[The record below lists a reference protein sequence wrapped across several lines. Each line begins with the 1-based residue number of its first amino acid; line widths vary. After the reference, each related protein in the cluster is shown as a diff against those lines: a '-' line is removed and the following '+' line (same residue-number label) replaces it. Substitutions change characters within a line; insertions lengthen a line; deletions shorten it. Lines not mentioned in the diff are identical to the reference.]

1 MLAGFDTVTLVTGV
15 VALLLV
21 AGAVRVVTDR
31 LQFPYAVA
39 LVIVGVGIGEVARR
53 VAPDMA
59 AIAGTPV
66 AADMILFVL
75 IPTLIFE
82 AAFHTNVRLL
92 RQNLWPVLTLAV
104 PAAMTSSFVVA
115 AIVWLVSPF
124 DFAQCLL
131 LGAILSSTDP
141 VAVVAIFRKI
151 GAPARLT
158 MLVEGESLLNDA
170 TSIVLARIMLGIIAA
185 GSFGAS
191 NFSDGLVEFGMVFF
205 GGAAVGWLAAIFIGW
220 LISKVQDD
228 PFTATV
234 LTSILAYATFLIAE
248 RGLHLSGVV
257 AVVIAGLVMADW
269 GRTKMSP
276 HDEEHVEHFWHF
288 AGNAANAMLFLLVG
302 FSVQISMLLANLAL
316 FGWVIVAL
324 LVSRA
329 VAVFGLAP
337 LMARLP
343 NTAPI
348 SMAYQMVIYW
358 GGLRGG
364 IAIAIVLSLADYEFG
379 QTFIA
384 LVMGSVLF
392 TLVVQGMTM
401 ERLVK
406 WLGLDRP
413 PLADRVARA
422 ETQLDALRAASA
434 GIPELRAG
442 GLFSQRIGDDLERKL
457 ASDIARVG
465 TELESLRHTELTQE
479 QEQRLL
485 LERCFAAE
493 QALYH
498 GLFRKGHLAEK
509 TFRDLA
515 AGVSVQADAVRDGA
529 TSPPRTTVGAKRRK
543 LLQRVLTV
551 APAGVADR
559 LRQGYIAA
567 DYERA
572 WGEFQA
578 TTQILENIERL
589 ALAHSTPAEIV
600 ADVRMLYLRW
610 QANARQQLDATAE
623 QFPEFVTAQQE
634 RLAQRLMALAQSE
647 NIQDKAEA
655 GSVPAGIADELVRE
669 LTSASRTLR
678 GGSTAPLQISPAE
691 LLRKVP
697 SFKDMPEAEFA
708 RIAAVLVPR
717 SVPAGQVIVAQ
728 GSRGSS
734 LMLIARGVVRVV
746 SSDSKGEHDL
756 ATLVAGDFFGEMALL
771 TNQPRSATCRAVT
784 PCALYEL
791 RRTDFND
798 LVASLPAVRVA
809 FEAANRDRRK
819 SRDTEPQTAV

>member
-1 MLAGFDTVTLVTGV
+1 VLGGFDTVTLVAGV

-21 AGAVRVVTDR
+21 AGAVRVVTDC

-39 LVIVGVGIGEVARR
+39 LVLVGVAIGEVTRR

-59 AIAGTPV
+59 AIAQTPI

-104 PAAMTSSFVVA
+104 PAAMLSSFVVA
-115 AIVWLVSPF
+115 TIVWLVSPF
-124 DFAQCLL
+124 NFAACLL

-170 TSIVLARIMLGIIAA
+170 TAIVLARIMLSVIAA
-185 GSFGAS
+185 GAFGAS
-191 NFSDGLVEFGMVFF
+191 NFSQGVVEFGMVFL
-205 GGAAVGWLAAIFIGW
+205 GGAAVGWIAAIFIGW
-220 LISKVQDD
+220 LISKVEDD

-248 RGLHLSGVV
+248 RGLQLSGVV

-288 AGNAANAMLFLLVG
+288 ASNAANAMLFLLIG
-302 FSVQISMLLANLAL
+302 FSVQIGHLVANIGL
-316 FGWVIVAL
+316 FGWVVVAL

-343 NTAPI
+343 NTASI
-348 SMAYQMVIYW
+348 SFAYQIVVYW

-364 IAIAIVLSLADYEFG
+364 IAIAIVLGLSEYPFG
-379 QTFIA
+379 EMFVA

-401 ERLVK
+401 ERLVR
-406 WLGLDRP
+406 WLGLDKP
-413 PLADRVARA
+413 ALADRVARA
-422 ETQLDALRAASA
+422 ESQLDALRAASA
-434 GIPELRAG
+434 SIPELRAG
-442 GLFSQRIGDDLERKL
+442 GLFSQRIGEDLERKL
-457 ASDIARVG
+457 ATDIGRVSG
-465 TELESLRHTELTQE
+465 ELEVLRHTELTRE
-479 QEQRLL
+479 QEKRLL
-485 LERCFAAE
+485 LERCLAAE
-493 QALYH
+493 HALYH
-498 GLFRKGHLAEK
+498 GLFRKGHLSES
-509 TFRDLA
+509 TYRDLA
-515 AGVSVQADAVRDGA
+515 AAVQMQADAVRDGA
-529 TSPPRTTVGAKRRK
+529 TSPQRTVLAASRR
-543 LLQRVLTV
+543 LLQRLLNV
-551 APAGVADR
+551 APAAMADR
-559 LRQGYIAA
+559 PRQGYIAA
-567 DYERA
+567 DYKRA

-578 TTQILENIERL
+578 ATYILGDIERL
-589 ALAHSTPAEIV
+589 ALAHSTPPEIV
-600 ADVRMLYLRW
+600 AEVCTLYLRW

-634 RLAQRLMALAQSE
+634 RLAQRLIALAQTD

-655 GSVPAGIADELVRE
+655 GAVPPGIADDLVRE
-669 LTSASRTLR
+669 LTAASRTLR
-678 GGSTAPLQISPAE
+678 GGSVAPLQISPAE
-691 LLRKVP
+691 LLRKAP

-708 RIAAVLVPR
+708 KFAGVLVPR

-728 GSRGSS
+728 GTRGSS

-746 SSDSKGEHDL
+746 STDAKGGEHDL
-756 ATLVAGDFFGEMALL
+756 ATLVAGNFFGEMALL

-784 PCALYEL
+784 PRALYEL
-791 RRTDFND
+791 RRADFNN
-798 LVASLPAVRVA
+798 LAAQYPAARA
-809 FEAANRDRRK
+809 ALEAANRDRRK
-819 SRDTEPQTAV
+819 SRDAQPEPAV